1 MINFYFIIELPVSL
15 SPRQG
20 RIIIIIN
27 QSLTNVMH
35 YVMLIIVYKEK
46 RKENIQVDRS
56 ERVLMVSLL
65 ILYLN
70 YYLTSNP

>member
-56 ERVLMVSLL
+56 ERVLMVSIL

-70 YYLTSNP
+70 YYLTTNP